1 MRASAAI
8 PLSLLVSTWVAM
20 GFLLQ
25 GLQDGWERPWALT
38 YAIHS
43 GYTLSLIPYAI
54 LRRLRVSRGEAP
66 LLPPLRSTLLF
77 TLGLSL
83 LSSCVAITWYAS
95 LNGTSVPGNSAV
107 YQSCAA
113 FTLIFSV
120 LFLGERVTLVKGTAC
135 AVSLAGV
142 ALVTVGASGGTN
154 NRDTVAG
161 YAWVTAS
168 TLLYAFYEVIFARLF
183 LPRKAA
189 CGENDRLV
197 VAEAHDA
204 SETLLPEAA
213 LDDDAGAGSHAGSLA
228 AAETSALVLGL
239 MGVWT
244 FCLQWPIFFIANA
257 AQLEPLDLAPMSK
270 AKILAIAV
278 GCDAIFNLSLLWAIS
293 TSSPFATS
301 LATTLVV
308 PASIVADLIIN
319 QKLPTPL
326 AAVGMCLIL
335 GAVAALNAPPAF
347 WRSRLGSALCY
358 PCTCCRVCVQ
368 FAFIARGSMR
378 REELI

>member
-1 MRASAAI
+1 MHVLGSVV
-8 PLSLLVSTWVAM
+8 PLSLLVTTWVVM

-38 YAIHS
+38 YSIHS
-43 GYTLSLIPYAI
+43 GYSLSLLPFAV
-54 LRRLRVSRGEAP
+54 LRRLRVSHGGATKM
-66 LLPPLRSTLLF
+66 PPLRSVLMY

-83 LSSCVAITWYAS
+83 LSSTVAVTWYAS

-120 LFLGERVTLVKGTAC
+120 LLLGERVTSVKATAC

-154 NRDTVAG
+154 HRDTVAG

-168 TLLYAFYEVIFARLF
+168 TVLYAFYEVIFARLF
-183 LPRKAA
+183 MPHKVARAANDGADASEPR
-189 CGENDRLV
+189 E
-197 VAEAHDA
+197 E
-204 SETLLPEAA
+204 SETLLLPPAQE
-213 LDDDAGAGSHAGSLA
+213 DDNRSGSLA

-244 FCLQWPIFFIANA
+244 LCLQWPIFFIADA
-257 AQLEPLDLAPMSK
+257 AKLETLDLAPLSK
-270 AKILAIAV
+270 AKVLAIAV

-308 PASIVADLIIN
+308 PASIVADLVIN
-319 QKLPTPL
+319 QTLPTPI
-326 AAVGMCLIL
+326 AAAGMCLIL
-335 GAVAALNAPPAF
+335 GAVAALNAPTSF
-347 WRSRLGSALCY
+347 WRSRVGAALCY
-358 PCTCCRVCVQ
+358 PCTCCLTCFQLAYIVRE
-368 FAFIARGSMR
+368 SL
-378 REELI
+378 REEPL